1 METSPSPVLERI
13 AQQIA
18 IGQVEVLTTWDVVS
32 ETATLLR
39 YRWTHAAAAKF
50 LTRLVPEI
58 TILQPDEDDRIAA
71 IRLFLRKRDLK
82 LSLCDALSYVVVS
95 TRLEWASLPQLRCG
109 LSRNGIDRGAA
120 RLVLDRPGG
129 LSNYSSFA
137 TCTVTSAVT
146 RLCSRTGT
154 LNF

>member
-1 METSPSPVLERI
+1 METSPSPVLEGAGRAFGDTSYFFALLSATDPDHPAAMRI

-50 LTRLVPEI
+50 LTRLVPEM

-95 TRLEWASLPQLRCG
+95 TRLDWAPCLSFDADFCG
-109 LSRNGIDRGAA
+109 L
-120 RLVLDRPGG
+120 
-129 LSNYSSFA
+129 
-137 TCTVTSAVT
+137 TVV
-146 RLCSRTGT
+146 R
-154 LNF
+154 

>member
-95 TRLEWASLPQLRCG
+95 TRLEWAPCLSFDADFRAMG
-109 LSRNGIDRGAA
+109 L
-120 RLVLDRPGG
+120 
-129 LSNYSSFA
+129 
-137 TCTVTSAVT
+137 TVV
-146 RLCSRTGT
+146 R
-154 LNF
+154 